1 MSTPTTTRYTI
12 HVAVPGHV
20 QGVLAA
26 VGLTSLLTMLCTT
39 RLSWQGCRR
48 PRRRRRRRCGAAAAA
63 SFVTC
68 KSVLASSPHQQ
79 QDQLQ
84 QLGGGFAAVWNL
96 EGVPLHQLFS

>member
-39 RLSWQGCRR
+39 RLGWQGCRL
-48 PRRRRRRRCGAAAAA
+48 RRRSGAAAAA

>member
-26 VGLTSLLTMLCTT
+26 VGLTSLLTILCTT
-39 RLSWQGCRR
+39 RLGWQGCRR
-48 PRRRRRRRCGAAAAA
+48 RPRRCGATAAAAA

>member
-39 RLSWQGCRR
+39 RLVGR
-48 PRRRRRRRCGAAAAA
+48 AAAAA

-68 KSVLASSPHQQ
+68 KSAPGAAE
-79 QDQLQ
+79 Q
-84 QLGGGFAAVWNL
+84 QLGGGFAAV
-96 EGVPLHQLFS
+96 

>member
-26 VGLTSLLTMLCTT
+26 VGLTSLLTILCTT
-39 RLSWQGCRR
+39 RLGWQGCRR
-48 PRRRRRRRCGAAAAA
+48 RPRRCGAAAAAA

>member
-39 RLSWQGCRR
+39 RLVGR
-48 PRRRRRRRCGAAAAA
+48 AAAAA

-68 KSVLASSPHQQ
+68 KSVLARQPG
-79 QDQLQ
+79 DD
-84 QLGGGFAAVWNL
+84 FAV
-96 EGVPLHQLFS
+96 V

>member
-12 HVAVPGHV
+12 HVALPGHV

-39 RLSWQGCRR
+39 RLVGR
-48 PRRRRRRRCGAAAAA
+48 AAAA

>member
-39 RLSWQGCRR
+39 RLGWQGCRR
-48 PRRRRRRRCGAAAAA
+48 RRSGAAAA

>member
-20 QGVLAA
+20 QGGVLAA

-39 RLSWQGCRR
+39 RLGWQGCRR
-48 PRRRRRRRCGAAAAA
+48 RRSGAAAAA